1 MTNREEIQEKIE
13 DFFERTCITEYI
25 FKTGSRSETLQMKK
39 KTPVGNWIIDSV
51 ELGYFIDADD
61 RVIISILTRE
71 KDDIHQLV
79 SQILTERAKT
89 VEE

>member
-1 MTNREEIQEKIE
+1 MTDKDEIQEKIE
-13 DFFERTCITEYI
+13 EFFERTCITEYI
-25 FKTGSRSETLQMKK
+25 FKKKSGSEALRMKK

-61 RVIISILTRE
+61 RVIVSILTMK
-71 KDDIHQLV
+71 KDEIHQLV

-89 VEE
+89 VE